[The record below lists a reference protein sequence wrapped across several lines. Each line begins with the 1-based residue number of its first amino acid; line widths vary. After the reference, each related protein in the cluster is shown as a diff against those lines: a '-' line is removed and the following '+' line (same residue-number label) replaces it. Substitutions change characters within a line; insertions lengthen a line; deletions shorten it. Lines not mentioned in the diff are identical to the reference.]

1 MIKYLFVTLKKDFKM
16 DLQTCKINF
25 VQDFLKLESV
35 KIVAQFEKL
44 LQEETDNDIALKPM
58 TISEFEARIAK
69 STNDSKNG
77 KLTDVDALLSEIE
90 KWS

>member
-16 DLQTCKINF
+16 DLQTRKINF
-25 VQDFLKLESV
+25 VQDFLKLESD

-44 LQEETDNDIALKPM
+44 LQKETRNDIALKPM
-58 TISEFEARIAK
+58 SISEVEARIAK
-69 STNDSKNG
+69 STEDSKNG
-77 KLTDVDALLSEIE
+77 KVTDVDALLSEID